1 MIPQFVN
8 RDHVVSAISEI
19 RKGGVPRKR
28 EPSKFNLVFEGRLYP
43 PKFVLAV
50 AARHATGQVILPT
63 DFSGDDEANSFLT
76 QLGFEIQPKREDWS
90 WKECY
95 FAVWGYD
102 QLDLDPTQ
110 IKSVLYRELSDLIG
124 RTAKSVEYKLQNVSS
139 FDLRPR
145 NQKPVAEASNAQAL
159 LGEVFNWYWVDRL
172 HARERYCE
180 FKEEFEFNLESTV
193 KKVTDKPS
201 SPPTIVIE
209 EGAAS
214 ATSSSRRKR
223 SQKLLEE
230 GRKYFRSLDKEGNL
244 RCEACGFVT
253 PDGLDAEII
262 HLHHTEPI
270 YDSGEEGRSIK
281 LKDALAL
288 LVPLC
293 PTCHAVAHTSRPPRS
308 IESVK
313 TVLGISPQSPSS

>member
-1 MIPQFVN
+1 MIPQSIK
-8 RDHVVSAISEI
+8 RDHVVSAISDI

-28 EPSKFNLVFEGRLYP
+28 EPTKFNLVYEGRLYP
-43 PKFVLAV
+43 PKFVLSV
-50 AARHATGQVILPT
+50 AARHATGQEPLPT
-63 DFSGDDEANSFLT
+63 DFSGGDEANSFLT

-110 IKSVLYRELSDLIG
+110 IKSVLYREISDLIG

-139 FDLRPR
+139 FDPRPR

-159 LGEVFNWYWVDRL
+159 LGEVFNWYWANRL
-172 HARERYCE
+172 HARELYYG

-201 SPPTIVIE
+201 SPLAIVIE
-209 EGAAS
+209 EGAAG
-214 ATSSSRRKR
+214 ATSSTRRKR

-230 GRKYFRSLDKEGNL
+230 GRKHFRGLDKEGKL

-270 YDSGEEGRSIK
+270 YESGEEGRSIE

-288 LVPLC
+288 LIPLC
-293 PTCHAVAHTSRPPRS
+293 PTCHALAHTSRPPRS
-308 IESVK
+308 IEAIK
-313 TVLGISPQSPSS
+313 TVLGIRQQSPSS